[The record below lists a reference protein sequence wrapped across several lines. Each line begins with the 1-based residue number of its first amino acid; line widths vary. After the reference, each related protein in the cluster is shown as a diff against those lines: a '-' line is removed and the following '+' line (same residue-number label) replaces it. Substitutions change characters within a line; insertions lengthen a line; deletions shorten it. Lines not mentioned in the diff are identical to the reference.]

1 MIILDSRRK
10 IFAKTSKNDSQ
21 ILKRRPILIWRPFS
35 SPESIATYL
44 FVTIDDI
51 YDKLSSTE
59 TSFLRKLFQDPS
71 LLYIMYNFSSLW
83 DESET
88 GERESI
94 IEYFAQCFEWWSY
107 RYCGEHIKWVV
118 WACKDLLETF
128 KSCRQLCSFNKITI
142 YNADLRC
149 IFPWCNGRR
158 EKSGRFR
165 RETDRFYELRMLTYN
180 VHIYGRFSSISLC
193 TSLKIEGHRRRFRI
207 FQSKFGEYDL
217 LQSINVVTFTSLQ
230 SIVLIALRMFVLES
244 APQ

>member
-158 EKSGRFR
+158 KHCIPQWGIPQR
-165 RETDRFYELRMLTYN
+165 
-180 VHIYGRFSSISLC
+180 SISDFE
-193 TSLKIEGHRRRFRI
+193 TFKNTWDSLKILKITHKNRVWSE
-207 FQSKFGEYDL
+207 
-217 LQSINVVTFTSLQ
+217 TW
-230 SIVLIALRMFVLES
+230 
-244 APQ
+244 